1 MSGDYSRNRTTSS
14 GNRAPVNRKN
24 ARPVGQNS
32 NLRYVSP
39 KKSTTPVRKNIKH
52 TKTKPELSHAPE
64 RNKFIVFGHDGNI
77 DLTLFTV
84 VMILL
89 IIGLIMMFSASYF
102 WALSE
107 YNDGYYYLK
116 RQGVFAVVGV
126 IAMVLISKIDYHVF
140 QNTKV
145 AYVSFGLLVLI
156 NLYTAFGGVNVA
168 GARRWLVIKGL
179 GSFQPSELLKVT
191 FIIVMAYTLSANYPY
206 FKKAVYSVGP
216 GLFFTGVCCGLMM
229 LQRHM
234 SALMIFGVIGVL
246 MMFFGGVNKKHW
258 IRMVAVLAALALCFL
273 AYKML
278 TSTGEDAGFGYISN
292 RIKAWRHP
300 ESDILGS
307 TNQIWNSLIAIGS
320 GGLTGVGIGESKQ
333 KFLWLSESQNDFV
346 FAIVCEEMGLVGALL
361 VILLFVMFII
371 RGVNISTNS
380 PDRFG
385 MLISAG
391 VTLHIGLQAFLN
403 IAVATNT
410 IPNTGISL
418 PFFSYGGTALLV
430 QLCEVGMLLSVSR
443 KTTKD

>member
-14 GNRAPVNRKN
+14 GNKRPANYRTSRSAQSRNNVRYVTPKRSQSPVNR
-24 ARPVGQNS
+24 
-32 NLRYVSP
+32 
-39 KKSTTPVRKNIKH
+39 NIKH
-52 TKTKPELSHAPE
+52 TKTKQTLSHAPE
-64 RNKFIVFGHDGNI
+64 RNKLTIFGHDGNI

-116 RQGVFAVVGV
+116 KQGFFAVLGIV
-126 IAMVLISKIDYHVF
+126 AMVVISKMDYHFF
-140 QNTKV
+140 QNTKI
-145 AYVSFGLLVLI
+145 AYITFGVLVLA
-156 NLYTAFGGVNVA
+156 NLYTAFWGVNVA
-168 GARRWLVIKGL
+168 GAKRWLVVKGI
-179 GSFQPSELLKVT
+179 GSFQPSEFLKVA

-206 FKKAVYSVGP
+206 FKKAVYSIGP
-216 GLFFTGVCCGLMM
+216 GVAFTGICCGIMM

-234 SALMIFGVIGVL
+234 SALLIFGVIGVL
-246 MMFFGGVNKKHW
+246 MMFFGGVKKSHW
-258 IRMVAVLAALALCFL
+258 FKLVGVLSAVALCYV

-278 TSTGEDAGFGYISN
+278 TSTGDDAGFGYISN

-346 FAIVCEEMGLVGALL
+346 FAIVCEELGLVGALL

-371 RGVNISTNS
+371 RGVNVATNS

-410 IPNTGISL
+410 VPNTGISL

-430 QLCEVGMLLSVSR
+430 QLCEVGLLLSVSR
-443 KTTKD
+443 KTSKD